1 MVEPVPFEPDEPGKR
16 DGELDRDAEPPR
28 VFRPRA
34 GDADSRDTDGRED
47 GDRGARRYDPWGW
60 DDEAAERGLPF
71 DRRDERGERR
81 DDDLRDDEDFET
93 RRGRRPKSWDDV
105 APMFPAQWGD
115 LAEGMGL
122 MQATFLRATAEV
134 LRGLAAAADWEAAR
148 QERQRRGRPGAQ
160 GRYGG
165 WDGYSGRDAWDGE
178 RRPRRERIYP
188 E

>member
-16 DGELDRDAEPPR
+16 ERDPHRNPEPPR

-34 GDADSRDTDGRED
+34 GDEDADTRAASGRDARSH
-47 GDRGARRYDPWGW
+47 DRGGW
-60 DDEAAERGLPF
+60 DDEGAGDRGRRF
-71 DRRDERGERR
+71 DRRDERGERQVDDFR
-81 DDDLRDDEDFET
+81 DDADFDA
-93 RRGRRPKSWDDV
+93 RRSRRPQSWDDV
-105 APMFPAQWGD
+105 APMFPAEWGD
-115 LAEGMGL
+115 LAEGMGM

-148 QERQRRGRPGAQ
+148 QESQRRGRPGAR
-160 GRYGG
+160 GGYGE

-178 RRPRRERIYP
+178 RRPRRQRIYP